1 MSDVISSLAFI
12 SLPELPVEGCVFVEH
27 SYKLPPPHLLMLST
41 HLNVFLLHTPVQPF
55 TERLPYH
62 NCQSFILLYFL
73 QSSFCKACSYLPFH
87 VAHVD
92 MTADLYNYR

>member
-41 HLNVFLLHTPVQPF
+41 NFNVFLLHTPVQ
-55 TERLPYH
+55 
-62 NCQSFILLYFL
+62 LLQRGCHTITVRALSYCIFFNPVFVKLVHIFL
-73 QSSFCKACSYLPFH
+73 SMLL
-87 VAHVD
+87 
-92 MTADLYNYR
+92 MLT